1 MTERPTRASERAG
14 RRGRG
19 AHPRARVL
27 HLQLEGLAPVE
38 ATDGDSGLSLARAR
52 KFDLIILD
60 LMLPG
65 LDGVT
70 ICRAIRRESANAET
84 PILMLTARRE
94 ESDKVLGLDSG
105 ADDYLTKPF
114 GIRELLARIR
124 ALLRRG
130 HTSTGGAA
138 TGTAAAPI
146 TYKHIEIDP
155 ARRRVL
161 VGTRDVEL
169 TFNEFELLYVLV
181 SSPGIVFSR
190 EALLSKVWKDQT
202 FVTVR
207 SVDTLVKRVRKKIE
221 ADPGAAR
228 SDSHRVGRRLQS
240 RRCLVLKLRW
250 YRSLYWRIALGLIAF
265 LALMLAAEGGIF
277 LWMTDRIAGS
287 MPARSPRRLAE
298 LVASDL
304 GDRAHRQQQH
314 STSRR
319 TCASNS
325 EKSCRPSS
333 SSCETARYSPIMT
346 MCRLGCSRRYVPS
359 SSSCNR
365 SVRAGSAGAEG

>member
-1 MTERPTRASERAG
+1 MMASPSGTLDTHEASRAAQTMTSAQPERPSVLVVEDE
-14 RRGRG
+14 
-19 AHPRARVL
+19 ARIRELVSL
-27 HLQLEGLAPVE
+27 HLQLEGLAPTE
-38 ATDGDSGLSLARAR
+38 ATDGDSGLSLARSR

-70 ICRAIRRESANAET
+70 VCRAIRRESANAET

-130 HTSTGGAA
+130 HTMHARQASGA
-138 TGTAAAPI
+138 GAAAPV

-161 VGTRDVEL
+161 IGTREVEL

-221 ADPGAAR
+221 RDPAEPEIILTVWGAGYKAAD
-228 SDSHRVGRRLQS
+228 V
-240 RRCLVLKLRW
+240 
-250 YRSLYWRIALGLIAF
+250 
-265 LALMLAAEGGIF
+265 
-277 LWMTDRIAGS
+277 
-287 MPARSPRRLAE
+287 
-298 LVASDL
+298 
-304 GDRAHRQQQH
+304 
-314 STSRR
+314 
-319 TCASNS
+319 
-325 EKSCRPSS
+325 
-333 SSCETARYSPIMT
+333 
-346 MCRLGCSRRYVPS
+346 
-359 SSSCNR
+359 
-365 SVRAGSAGAEG
+365 